1 MMQSNDSVSKNIQNQ
16 IANAQKQLQELSAN
30 KEMSIE
36 EKMKKRQE
44 IQQQITD
51 LNNQLRQH
59 QIEQRKEQQ
68 AKKSSM
74 DDMLGGK
81 RKVSSKA
88 GSQSNGLSQAS
99 MKAMLSADSAIA
111 QSKVQGSV
119 ATKMDGRAG
128 VLEAEIKLDI
138 ARGGDVTK
146 KKEELAEVQ
155 QKAIV
160 AEAAQ
165 LDTLTDA
172 NKELEEAAKADQ
184 QVEKTDDKDSVS
196 NVYSNLGTNLGLRGF
211 DLKKKRIFMEY
222 YEKYS
227 TTDIIS
233 SDEYPMITK
242 ANFNS
247 PGFWEVIGQC
257 NPFEQLRNY
266 IQERHLRI
274 RDRRYVWE
282 MQNKKELAELE
293 SKQLSND
300 LLKLDITQKM
310 ISQLREIGL
319 SDIEIRHIVQ
329 KSYSNL
335 IAFTTKLQ

>member
-1 MMQSNDSVSKNIQNQ
+1 MKINGLNGTNTQTGGINMMQSNDSVSKNIQNQ
-16 IANAQKQLQELSAN
+16 IANAQKQLQALSAN

-81 RKVSSKA
+81 RKVSSKV

-128 VLEAEIKLDI
+128 VLEVEIKLDI

-160 AEAAQ
+160 AENAQ

-196 NVYSNLGTNLGLRGF
+196 NRKEDENIADTEEKVAVAEDVQDKDVVESSTK
-211 DLKKKRIFMEY
+211 DAME
-222 YEKYS
+222 
-227 TTDIIS
+227 II
-233 SDEYPMITK
+233 
-242 ANFNS
+242 
-247 PGFWEVIGQC
+247 EVSV
-257 NPFEQLRNY
+257 P
-266 IQERHLRI
+266 
-274 RDRRYVWE
+274 
-282 MQNKKELAELE
+282 E
-293 SKQLSND
+293 SVTYAHVDVRL
-300 LLKLDITQKM
+300 
-310 ISQLREIGL
+310 
-319 SDIEIRHIVQ
+319 
-329 KSYSNL
+329 
-335 IAFTTKLQ
+335 

>member
-1 MMQSNDSVSKNIQNQ
+1 MKINGLNGTNTQTGGINMMQSNDSVSKNIQNQ

-88 GSQSNGLSQAS
+88 GGQSNGLSQAS

-172 NKELEEAAKADQ
+172 NKELEEAAKAEQ
-184 QVEKTDDKDSVS
+184 KVEKADDKDSATNRKDDENIARTEEKSVVATEVQDDDAVENSSIDSMEITEVS
-196 NVYSNLGTNLGLRGF
+196 VS
-211 DLKKKRIFMEY
+211 
-222 YEKYS
+222 
-227 TTDIIS
+227 
-233 SDEYPMITK
+233 
-242 ANFNS
+242 
-247 PGFWEVIGQC
+247 
-257 NPFEQLRNY
+257 
-266 IQERHLRI
+266 
-274 RDRRYVWE
+274 
-282 MQNKKELAELE
+282 E
-293 SKQLSND
+293 SVTYTHVDVRL
-300 LLKLDITQKM
+300 
-310 ISQLREIGL
+310 
-319 SDIEIRHIVQ
+319 
-329 KSYSNL
+329 
-335 IAFTTKLQ
+335 

>member
-1 MMQSNDSVSKNIQNQ
+1 MKINGLNGTNTQTGGINMMQSNDFVSKNIQNQ

-59 QIEQRKEQQ
+59 QIEQKKEQQ
-68 AKKSSM
+68 AKRSSV

-88 GSQSNGLSQAS
+88 GDQSNGLSQAS

-128 VLEAEIKLDI
+128 VLEAEIKLDS

-146 KKEELAEVQ
+146 KKEELAEVR

-160 AEAAQ
+160 AETAQ
-165 LDTLTDA
+165 MDTLTDA

-184 QVEKTDDKDSVS
+184 QMEKTNDKDSA
-196 NVYSNLGTNLGLRGF
+196 TNRK
-211 DLKKKRIFMEY
+211 DNENI
-222 YEKYS
+222 
-227 TTDIIS
+227 TDTEGKVAAE
-233 SDEYPMITK
+233 D
-242 ANFNS
+242 
-247 PGFWEVIGQC
+247 V
-257 NPFEQLRNY
+257 
-266 IQERHLRI
+266 
-274 RDRRYVWE
+274 RDKDVVE
-282 MQNKKELAELE
+282 N
-293 SKQLSND
+293 
-300 LLKLDITQKM
+300 
-310 ISQLREIGL
+310 
-319 SDIEIRHIVQ
+319 
-329 KSYSNL
+329 
-335 IAFTTKLQ
+335 TTKDAMEIIEVSVPESVTYAHVDVRL